1 MAIIGSIQEKGR
13 YFLVGF
19 VGLALLTF
27 ILTGLFDVIGT
38 SGKAPNLGTIDGED
52 VDPRLFESNLLRFR
66 SAAEQQAAM
75 QNQQM
80 TEQQYEQAEE
90 NAWLQTVDDIVLGN
104 EFKALGIDE
113 ITDVELDAYLYGR
126 EGFPLLQEIAQGFTD
141 SITGAFDAK
150 KLERFI
156 NERETAKD
164 PKAVADWQNTKDALR
179 RQRQQ
184 EKYFQLI
191 SQGAYATQL
200 EAKDA
205 YLAQKEVKSV
215 SLVARFY
222 REIQDED
229 IKITD
234 ADVKKFWEEHKNEKK
249 YEQLAG
255 RDVKYFDITVQPSKK
270 DSADFRKVMQ
280 ELKKNFQASKTAKD
294 DSLFALTNAET
305 KGQFKRYANP
315 YRAANDP
322 NAKGLVYPES
332 MDSVFKRASV
342 GQVVGPYQDA
352 QNPAKQ
358 ILAKIAGYNT
368 QSLSARHIL
377 LAANRKDAKAS
388 APVKK
393 MADSLA
399 AIIKGDTSKFVGY
412 VAQYSGDSGS
422 KDKGG
427 KYDDFA
433 KDEFVP
439 EFSEFVINNPVG
451 TVGVV
456 QSDFGFHI
464 IQVLGKKDARIPL
477 LSLVDRTLAPSSET
491 ESSLKDKAYNV
502 LITLD
507 RALSKEED
515 VFKKLNLFDTI
526 VRKEG
531 FFVRPLRIMDEAP
544 RVSGFTSKLAAKK
557 IMELAYQEGAEVG
570 KLCDAPI
577 NDEGRYVIAM
587 VSSIRTEDGA
597 PTFEDSYQQMRVE
610 AIKEKK
616 ANKFKAQIGA
626 VRNLKTLSKKFNAEI
641 INAEITFGNPSIQG
655 GGYEPEIVGALFSG
669 LKDGQTTI
677 PLVGNAGVYVVRL
690 NKTIKAPAAANY
702 TAEQTQILAQI
713 KGNFQNEA
721 KRALQKRL
729 KVYDNRKLQEVG
741 IAR

>member
-38 SGKAPNLGTIDGED
+38 SGNVPNLGTVDGEE
-52 VDPRLFESNLLRFR
+52 VDPRLFESNLIRFR
-66 SAAEQQAAM
+66 TAAEQQAQM
-75 QNQQM
+75 QNQPM
-80 TEQQYEQAEE
+80 NEQQYEQAEE

-141 SITGAFDAK
+141 SLTGAFDAK

-191 SQGAYATQL
+191 SQGSYATQL

-215 SLVARFY
+215 SLVARYY

-270 DSADFRKVMQ
+270 DSADFRKIMK
-280 ELKKNFQASKTAKD
+280 ELKTKFEASKTAKD
-294 DSLFALTNAET
+294 DSIFALTNAET
-305 KGQFKRYANP
+305 RPQYISFAMP

-322 NAKGLVYPES
+322 KAKGLMYPES

-358 ILAKIAGYNT
+358 ILSKVEGFT
-368 QSLSARHIL
+368 QSFSARHIL
-377 LAANRKDAKAS
+377 LNANRKDAKAS

-399 AIIKGDTSKFVGY
+399 AIIKGDTSKFAGY
-412 VAQYSGDSGS
+412 VTQYSGDSGS
-422 KDKGG
+422 KNNGG
-427 KYDDFA
+427 KYEDFI
-433 KDEFVP
+433 KYEFVP
-439 EFSEFVINNPVG
+439 EFYDFVNTNSVG

-456 QSDFGFHI
+456 QSDYGYHI
-464 IQVLGKKDARIPL
+464 IQVLGKKDARIPML
-477 LSLVDRTLAPSSET
+477 CVVDRTLAPSSET
-491 ESSLKDKAYNV
+491 ESTLKDKAYNV

-507 RALSKEED
+507 KALSKEED

-557 IMELAYQEGAEVG
+557 IMELAYQEGTEVG

-597 PTFEDSYQQMRVE
+597 PTFEDAYQQMRVE

-616 ANKFKAQIGA
+616 ANKFKAQIGST
-626 VRNLKTLSKKFNAEI
+626 RNLKTLAKKFNTEV
-641 INAEITFGNPSIQG
+641 INAELTFGNPSIQG

-690 NKTIKAPAAANY
+690 NKTVKAPAAANY
-702 TAEQTQILAQI
+702 SAEQAQLLAQT